1 VLKNKNHAMRD
12 FILVQKKNLGTA
24 INGGRGKT
32 RLVRAMSLIPVD
44 STKQEFDYM
53 QAARDA
59 GFRFEEDS
67 EPIQFMTAGGI
78 VVPREYAVPDR
89 IPLRQVT
96 LFAGPGGI
104 GKSLVTLQLLC
115 STVLAR
121 GWIGSQPQAGPVIY
135 LGAED
140 EQDEIQHRL
149 GAIAAQYDE
158 PVSVSELIGG
168 GLYASSYAG
177 QDMTLARFNRKTGV
191 IEPTPL
197 YNGLLQ
203 QSCDIRPVIVA
214 LDTLS
219 DIFGGDENNRVQV
232 SAFVGLLR
240 NLAMTANCAV
250 IVTQHPSQAG
260 TKSGD
265 GTSGSTAWHGKVRG
279 RMYMRAATK
288 EEGDPDLR
296 VLEFVK
302 NQYGALAPKVMLR
315 FENGIFIPE
324 MRGGSID
331 PEAEQSA
338 AEAVFLNLL
347 DRFAREGRNVCD
359 KKGTT
364 FAPAL
369 FAKEKEATSQKLNKG
384 VLADAMIRLF
394 ASGKIRVVTDGP
406 TSRLRSRIVTV

>member
-1 VLKNKNHAMRD
+1 MSDSLFGATAQLKIKE
-12 FILVQKKNLGTA
+12 I
-24 INGGRGKT
+24 
-32 RLVRAMSLIPVD
+32 
-44 STKQEFDYM
+44 
-53 QAARDA
+53 ARDL
-59 GFRFEEDS
+59 GYKIDGDS
-67 EPIQFMTAGGI
+67 EPIKFMTSAGPPP
-78 VVPREYAVPDR
+78 PREYAVPDR
-89 IPLRQVT
+89 IPLRQVM

-104 GKSLVTLQLLC
+104 GKSLLTLQLLC
-115 STVLAR
+115 ATVLAR
-121 GWIGSQPQAGPVIY
+121 DWIGGPPQPGPVIY

-140 EQDEIQHRL
+140 EQDEIQNRL
-149 GAIAAQYDE
+149 EDIAAHYAE
-158 PVSVSELIGG
+158 FVLELIGD

-177 QDMTLARFNRKTGV
+177 RDMTLARFNHKNGN
-191 IEPTPL
+191 IEPTAL
-197 YNGLLQ
+197 YDNLLE

-219 DIFGGDENNRVQV
+219 DVFGGDENNRVQV

-260 TKSGD
+260 TRSGD

-296 VLEFVK
+296 VLEFMK

-315 FENGIFIPE
+315 FENGIFVPE
-324 MRGGSID
+324 MRGGSTD
-331 PEAEQSA
+331 PQVA
-338 AEAVFLNLL
+338 AQRADEVFLNLL
-347 DRFAREGRNVCD
+347 DRFGQTGRNVCD
-359 KKGTT
+359 KRGTT

-369 FAKEKEATSQKLNKG
+369 FAKEKEATSQKLNKSALG
-384 VLADAMIRLF
+384 DAMIRLF

-406 TSRLRSRIVTV
+406 TSRLRSRIIKG

>member
-1 VLKNKNHAMRD
+1 MTNNPLSATAQPTINPYLQAVRD
-12 FILVQKKNLGTA
+12 LGY
-24 INGGRGKT
+24 KT
-32 RLVRAMSLIPVD
+32 D
-44 STKQEFDYM
+44 G
-53 QAARDA
+53 DA
-59 GFRFEEDS
+59 D
-67 EPIQFMTAGGI
+67 PIKFMTATES
-78 VVPREYAVPDR
+78 PPAREYAVPDR

-121 GWIGSQPQAGPVIY
+121 DWIGSLPQSGPVIY

-140 EQDEIQHRL
+140 EQDEIQNRL
-149 GAIAAQYDE
+149 DAIAAHYDE
-158 PVSVSELIGG
+158 PVSVSELIGN

-177 QDMTLARFNRKTGV
+177 EDMTLARFGRKNGT
-191 IEPTPL
+191 IQPTPL
-197 YNGLLQ
+197 YYGLLE
-203 QSCDIRPVIVA
+203 QSCDIRPTIVA

-219 DIFGGDENNRVQV
+219 DVFGGDENNRVQV

-260 TKSGD
+260 TRSGD

-288 EEGDPDLR
+288 EEGDPDMR

-315 FENGIFIPE
+315 FKNGIFVPE
-324 MRGGSID
+324 MRGGSTD
-331 PEAEQSA
+331 PQVAEQRA
-338 AEAVFLNLL
+338 DEVFLNLL
-347 DRFAREGRNVCD
+347 DRFGQAGRNVCD
-359 KKGTT
+359 KRGTT

-369 FAKEKEATSQKLNKG
+369 FAKEKEATSQKLNKNA
-384 VLADAMIRLF
+384 LADAMIRLF

-406 TSRLRSRIVTV
+406 TSRLRSRIIKG